1 MTDAFSDEIWNAFLD
16 SIIENQSIESD
27 RKQDRSKRREQ
38 EILRAAIRV
47 FAREGISRTK
57 SGDIAAE
64 AGMAVSTIYEYFSD
78 KEEIAL
84 AVPLTHLQKF
94 FVEYRESI
102 VGKVTAYD
110 RLWEYLRL
118 TGDFARRNP
127 EWARVLY
134 LEIWPSVI
142 VKDSPVQAGLNDF
155 VRIIVHLLRQGEARG
170 EWKAG
175 GDHYETAAILTGSM
189 NQIIITWAL
198 FRRPTNLTKAAV
210 SMADRVM
217 SLLQPDHVSRT
228 AA

>member
-1 MTDAFSDEIWNAFLD
+1 MTDAFSDKIWDAFLD
-16 SIIENQSIESD
+16 SIIDNQSIESD

-84 AVPLTHLQKF
+84 AVPLTHLRKF
-94 FVEYRESI
+94 FIEYRDSI
-102 VGKVTAYD
+102 KGKVTAYD

-170 EWKAG
+170 EWTSG

-198 FRRPTNLTKAAV
+198 FRRPSNLTKAAI

-217 SLLQPDHVSRT
+217 SLLQPGHASL
-228 AA
+228 AAD

>member
-1 MTDAFSDEIWNAFLD
+1 MTIAFSDETWDAFLD
-16 SIIENQSIESD
+16 SIVENQLPGSD

-47 FAREGISRTK
+47 FAREGISRTRI
-57 SGDIAAE
+57 GDIAAE
-64 AGMAVSTIYEYFSD
+64 AGMAVSTIYEYFPD

-84 AVPLTHLQKF
+84 AVPLTHLRKF
-94 FVEYRESI
+94 FVEYRDSI
-102 VGKVTAYD
+102 KGKLTARE
-110 RLWEYLRL
+110 RLWHYLKL

-155 VRIIVHLLRQGEARG
+155 VRIIVYLLRQGEARG

-175 GDHYETAAILTGSM
+175 NDHYETAAILTGSM
-189 NQIIITWAL
+189 NQVIITWAL
-198 FRRPTNLTKAAV
+198 FRRPSNLTKAAI
-210 SMADRVM
+210 SMADRAM
-217 SLLQPDHVSRT
+217 TLLQPDHAFQT
-228 AA
+228 AD

>member
-1 MTDAFSDEIWNAFLD
+1 MTDAFSDAAWMAFLD
-16 SIIENQSIESD
+16 SIIESHSKESD

-47 FAREGISRTK
+47 FAKEGISRTR

-64 AGMAVSTIYEYFSD
+64 AGMAVSTIYEYFAD

-84 AVPLTHLQKF
+84 AVPLTHLRKF
-94 FVEYRESI
+94 FIEYRDS
-102 VGKVTAYD
+102 VKAYTTAYD
-110 RLWEYLRL
+110 RLWHYLKL

-142 VKDSPVQAGLNDF
+142 VKESPVQSGLNDF
-155 VRIIVHLLRQGEARG
+155 VRVFVHLLQQGEARD
-170 EWKAG
+170 EWTKG
-175 GDHYETAAILTGSM
+175 RNHYEMAAILTGSM

-198 FRRPTNLTKAAV
+198 FRRPRNLTKAAA
-210 SMADRVM
+210 SMANQLMALV
-217 SLLQPDHVSRT
+217 QPDR
-228 AA
+228 AAHIAA